1 MSKRN
6 DSAPTRMLALT
17 AVCGSPI
24 SLARSRCTSTVV
36 FSPNPRNSILRS
48 SRAQDSRSVASAS
61 ASRSSTSVTGPSAT
75 RPFVNAAVARSQL
88 SPSHP
93 YSVLTRLVPL
103 KSPNSAPV
111 VVNDTCVAVNA
122 RNTSP
127 RLAQSAPTGESRA
140 TLAALS
146 ASLPRTKSATRI
158 RPRASGS
165 KIIPNGLVLVTDTI
179 RVVEGAPSDA
189 SNALESKTYARSFCP
204 RRSVAG
210 VVAVDAHGA
219 ATF

>member
-1 MSKRN
+1 
-6 DSAPTRMLALT
+6 
-17 AVCGSPI
+17 
-24 SLARSRCTSTVV
+24 
-36 FSPNPRNSILRS
+36 
-48 SRAQDSRSVASAS
+48 
-61 ASRSSTSVTGPSAT
+61 
-75 RPFVNAAVARSQL
+75 
-88 SPSHP
+88 
-93 YSVLTRLVPL
+93 
-103 KSPNSAPV
+103 

-179 RVVEGAPSDA
+179 RVVVDA